1 MIKTRWKK
9 TAALLAGVLLVLC
22 AVTASAE
29 TILLDAPLWLQKDE
43 RWRDVYL
50 NVDGGEERTIGQAG
64 CTLCCLAS
72 AESLRTGKE
81 VTPFE
86 MLFRVEF
93 SGDDLH
99 WPKEYEVLA
108 RTKKGMLSRQAAP
121 LLLACLRCGRPAL
134 VGLYSKERGSHWVLV
149 HGCQD
154 LEPDD
159 PQLSRFLIRDPG
171 TQGRTTLDQ
180 VRTYFPLIRVIRTYE
195 ITEEL
200 RTAVR
205 AAAES

>member
-1 MIKTRWKK
+1 MKK
-9 TAALLAGVLLVLC
+9 FPKYTG
-22 AVTASAE
+22 
-29 TILLDAPLWLQKDE
+29 ILLITLLTVLVFTACSSTSA
-43 RWRDVYL
+43 VG
-50 NVDGGEERTIGQAG
+50 NAG
-64 CTLCCLAS
+64 DS
-72 AESLRTGKE
+72 AQTATR
-81 VTPFE
+81 
-86 MLFRVEF
+86 
-93 SGDDLH
+93 
-99 WPKEYEVLA
+99 
-108 RTKKGMLSRQAAP
+108 
-121 LLLACLRCGRPAL
+121 LRCGRPAL

-149 HGCQD
+149 YGCQD

-159 PQLSRFLIRDPG
+159 PQLSQFLIRDPG